1 MKESIRII
9 DTHAV
14 NIHEYGMCGYKNIKQ
29 EGYRRKIAWLKDRF
43 SEGMKYKVLYSEEDG
58 AVGGIEYIPGEYAW
72 RPVEAPGY
80 MVIHCIF
87 IIPNKYKGKG
97 LGSFLVESCLADTK
111 ERKMHGAAVVTRK
124 GTWMAGKNLFVKNGF
139 DVADEAPPDFELLVK
154 KLNKNAP
161 PPKFRGQFEKSLSDY
176 GKGLVILSS
185 DQCPYTAKAVKDIS
199 ETAEKT
205 YGLRPKI
212 IELNNHVQAQNS
224 PCVFGTFCILYNG
237 KVIADHPISSTRFGN
252 IINKIT
258 Q

>member
-1 MKESIRII
+1 MRANIKII
-9 DTHAV
+9 HTNAG

-80 MVIHCIF
+80 MFIHCIF
-87 IIPNKYKGKG
+87 ILPNKYKGKG
-97 LGSFLVESCLADTK
+97 LGSLLIESCLEDAK
-111 ERKMHGAAVVTRK
+111 KQKMHGAAVVTRK
-124 GTWMAGKNLFVKNGF
+124 GTWMAGKDLFVKNGF
-139 DVADEAPPDFELLVK
+139 DVSDVAPPDFELLVK

-161 PPKFRGQFEKSLSDY
+161 PPKFKGEWEARLSNY
-176 GKGLVILSS
+176 GNGLIILSS

-212 IELNNHVQAQNS
+212 IELSDCKQAQNS

-237 KVIADHPISSTRFGN
+237 KIIADHPISSKRFSN
-252 IINKIT
+252 IMNKIT